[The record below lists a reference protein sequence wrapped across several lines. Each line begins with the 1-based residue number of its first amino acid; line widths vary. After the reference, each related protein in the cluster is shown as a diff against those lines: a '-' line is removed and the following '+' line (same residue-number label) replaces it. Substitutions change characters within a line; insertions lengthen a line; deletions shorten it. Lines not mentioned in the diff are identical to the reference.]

1 MIGCNDLLSA
11 FDVER
16 TATEALLFHTGYL
29 TIRETKRR
37 GGETDYRLGYPNR
50 GWHFKQSALR
60 TDPQDTTR
68 PQGRHTSPPTFN
80 GGRALKVSKVSAIR
94 WGGRGSGV

>member
-29 TIRETKRR
+29 TIRETERR

-60 TDPQDTTR
+60 PDPQHTTR
-68 PQGRHTSPPTFN
+68 PQGLHTLPPTFN
-80 GGRALKVSKVSAIR
+80 GGRTLKVFDVSAIR
-94 WGGRGSGV
+94 WGGQGGGV

>member
-29 TIRETKRR
+29 TIRETERR

-50 GWHFKQSALR
+50 GWHFKQTALR

-80 GGRALKVSKVSAIR
+80 GGRALKVLDVSAIR

>member
-50 GWHFKQSALR
+50 GWCAQVAFQAE
-60 TDPQDTTR
+60 
-68 PQGRHTSPPTFN
+68 
-80 GGRALKVSKVSAIR
+80 RAEN
-94 WGGRGSGV
+94 